1 MSLWGN
7 IDYSSGNNKPK
18 YANTTNVQSNSTIH
32 GVAANTVKYYG
43 PVFGVSSAEASNTL
57 TDGPYVVH
65 PGWVSQ
71 KVGTGP
77 IASITLVDGG
87 SGYNSGGYLT
97 VTDTSIFGKGTAAN
111 ILFTIANSRNTMQS
125 FSSNANWNV
134 VNSIVVTNGGSL
146 YSDSSQVTLSFPATP
161 ISAASYTVNLGGRGD
176 RRNYETLVAMGS
188 ITGDDP
194 RDNATFI
201 GI

>member
-18 YANTTNVQSNSTIH
+18 YANTSNVQSNSTIN
-32 GVAANTVKYYG
+32 GVVANTAKFYG
-43 PVFGVSSAEASNTL
+43 PVFGVSATEASNTL

-77 IASITLVDGG
+77 IIGVALVGGG

-97 VTDTSIFGKGTAAN
+97 VTDTSIYGKGTAAN
-111 ILFTIANSRNTMQS
+111 ISFTIANTRNTMQGYS
-125 FSSNANWNV
+125 TNANWNV
-134 VNSIVVTNGGSL
+134 VNSIVVNAGGSL
-146 YSDSSQVTLSFPATP
+146 YSDSDQITLSFPATP
-161 ISAASYTVNLGGRGD
+161 ISAASYTVTLGGRGD
-176 RRNYETLVAMGS
+176 RRTYETLVAMRS

-194 RDNATFI
+194 RDNATFT